1 MLDAGVVCQPGS
13 ALARAIAEIREV
25 RSRELHHRMRRRDP
39 REALR
44 LADRL
49 LNDLEE
55 LQLRGRVH
63 VPAAWRR
70 SVERLQR
77 AATQVGISSTHQTLE
92 TRLGIIR
99 LMDDIFELEEK
110 LMRRYRSDWRV
121 SAYRQ

>member
-1 MLDAGVVCQPGS
+1 MVDAGVAGQSGS
-13 ALARAIAEIREV
+13 ALARAIAEIRGV
-25 RSRELHHRMRRRDP
+25 RSRELNDRMRRGDA
-39 REALR
+39 REALS

-63 VPAAWRR
+63 VPTRCRR
-70 SVERLQR
+70 SVERLHR
-77 AATQVGISSTHQTLE
+77 AASQVGISFTHQTLE

-110 LMRRYRSDWRV
+110 LLRRCRSDSRV
-121 SAYRQ
+121 SAYSQ

>member
-1 MLDAGVVCQPGS
+1 MVDAGVAGQPGS
-13 ALARAIAEIREV
+13 ALARAVVEIRRV
-25 RSRELHHRMRRRDP
+25 RSRELNDQMRRRDA
-39 REALR
+39 RDVLR

-63 VPAAWRR
+63 VPIRCRR
-70 SVERLQR
+70 SVERLRR
-77 AATQVGISSTHQTLE
+77 AASEVGISSTHQTLE

-110 LMRRYRSDWRV
+110 LLRRCRSDSRV
-121 SAYRQ
+121 LAYSH

>member
-1 MLDAGVVCQPGS
+1 VDAGVVCQPAS
-13 ALARAIAEIREV
+13 ALARAIDEIRRVRPREV
-25 RSRELHHRMRRRDP
+25 NDRTRRRDA

-55 LQLRGRVH
+55 LQLRGRVQ
-63 VPAAWRR
+63 VPTPCRR
-70 SVERLQR
+70 SVERLHR
-77 AATQVGISSTHQTLE
+77 AASQVGISPTQQTLE

-110 LMRRYRSDWRV
+110 LLRRCRSDWRV
-121 SAYRQ
+121 SAYSQ